1 MIKILDFYAD
11 WCKPCVLMKPAIN
24 ELSKEFDVQK
34 IDVDKDAENKDK
46 YGVMGI
52 PTVIILKDDKE
63 LKRFSGV
70 TSADT
75 IKKAVLGL

>member
-24 ELSKEFDVQK
+24 KLSEEYNVEK
-34 IDVDKDAENKDK
+34 IDVDSNDEEKNK
-46 YGVMGI
+46 YGVMSI
-52 PTVIILKDDKE
+52 PTIIITKDDKE
-63 LKRFSGV
+63 LKRFTGV

-75 IKKAVLGL
+75 IKKAIEGL